1 MRILLSSMLSLG
13 MVFSATALAQP
24 AYDWA
29 RVVRVEPVVVY
40 QQVPVTE
47 RFCERQPVTVV
58 ERRRSDDRAP
68 AILGAIVGGAIGNH
82 FGRGDGR
89 DAATA
94 AGALLG
100 YHAVRDSQ
108 RRQDRYY
115 GGTRYVEYRDVC
127 RNETF
132 YRTEERIVGYDVTY
146 RYNGRLYTTRMDHHP
161 GDRIRVVADV
171 RPVRY

>member
-1 MRILLSSMLSLG
+1 MRTLPISLLSATVL
-13 MVFSATALAQP
+13 FSSAAFAQP
-24 AYDWA
+24 AHDWA

-47 RFCERQPVTVV
+47 RFCEVEPVTVV
-58 ERRRSDDRAP
+58 ERRRSDDRA
-68 AILGAIVGGAIGNH
+68 AAVLGAIVGGVIGNQ

-108 RRQDRYY
+108 RRYDRRY
-115 GGTRYVEYRDVC
+115 GGRYVEHRQVC

-146 RYNGRLYTTRMDHHP
+146 RYHGRLYTTRMNHHP
-161 GDRIRVVADV
+161 GDRIRVMADV
-171 RPVRY
+171 RPVGY